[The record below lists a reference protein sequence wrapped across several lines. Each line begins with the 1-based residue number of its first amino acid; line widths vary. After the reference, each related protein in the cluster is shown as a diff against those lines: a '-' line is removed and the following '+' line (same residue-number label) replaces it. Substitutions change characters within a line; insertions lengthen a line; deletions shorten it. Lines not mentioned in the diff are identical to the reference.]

1 MPSARTSP
9 SPSLTPWP
17 LWLLMALLASLP
29 AIMVSRSAQTL
40 EPDGP
45 LTAIGLP
52 APLLSS
58 CLLLAVLVWAGLRVH
73 ALRAIQTTARRMAG
87 GDTTA
92 RVPTPQ
98 HTDLGDLAH
107 SINTLCAR
115 LEHMENAHRTMMSE
129 LTRVVRP
136 PLDQLQQQ
144 ADALVTGVS
153 PPTAEALARLKQTA
167 ASLQQRVEDW
177 QLQDPISPLHPSC
190 RLAPHDA
197 SHTLARLISLHQPA
211 AREAGLTLG
220 WAKTPPRSVWIWWD
234 RARIE
239 RVLNDLLLDSLQCTP
254 SPGHITVDLRHT
266 AHCVQ
271 ITIEDGP
278 ARLPAPTGSSSPH
291 AADPPP
297 FRLSHGRGQHLTMD
311 SAIVNAHGGLLSALP
326 SSLGGLRI
334 DIDLPIHPDTTA

>member
-1 MPSARTSP
+1 
-9 SPSLTPWP
+9 
-17 LWLLMALLASLP
+17 MALLAALP
-29 AIMVSRSAQTL
+29 AIMALPFGQHLV
-40 EPDGP
+40 PDGP
-45 LTAIGLP
+45 LAAIVSS
-52 APLLSS
+52 APLLAGSV
-58 CLLLAVLVWAGLRVH
+58 LLAAVVWAGLQIH

-98 HTDLGDLAH
+98 HTGLGDLAH

-115 LEHMENAHRTMMSE
+115 LEHLENAHRTMMSE
-129 LTRVVRP
+129 LTRVVRS
-136 PLDQLQQQ
+136 PLEDLQQQ
-144 ADALVTGVS
+144 ADALVSDVS
-153 PPTAEALARLKQTA
+153 PPKAEAIARLKQTA
-167 ASLQQRVEDW
+167 ASLQRLVEDW
-177 QLQDPISPLHPSC
+177 QLQDPITPCQPPC
-190 RLAPHDA
+190 CLAPQNA
-197 SHTLARLISLHQPA
+197 SHTLTRLISLHQPA
-211 AREAGLTLG
+211 ASEAGLTLD
-220 WAKTPPRSVWIWWD
+220 WARTPPEPLWIWWD

-278 ARLPAPTGSSSPH
+278 ARAQATGETS
-291 AADPPP
+291 DPPQ

-311 SAIVNAHGGLLSALP
+311 AAIVKAHGGLLSALP